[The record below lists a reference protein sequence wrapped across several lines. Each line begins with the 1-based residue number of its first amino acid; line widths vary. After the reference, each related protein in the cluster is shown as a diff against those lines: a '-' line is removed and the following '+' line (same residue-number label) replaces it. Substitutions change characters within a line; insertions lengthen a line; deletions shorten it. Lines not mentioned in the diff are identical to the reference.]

1 MRITDL
7 RRQEITAAFQRSL
20 SRENDDEI
28 ESISLVELLQV
39 DEMLGNR
46 DVNAGFRLAIRNR
59 IKDLETKESTIEQRH
74 YESKIRALNLVSGIV
89 IGLVIAGVAKLLFG

>member
-7 RRQEITAAFQRSL
+7 RRQEITAVFQRSL